1 MTATTHTPNDM
12 AADTHVVSPAHRRR
26 DMSETNL
33 QILRNLHVHGPQTP
47 GDLARVMP
55 TQQRSGITIALHVL
69 AKPGYVMQDK
79 TTKEPTWHI
88 TGTGR
93 QRLAPVNDGL
103 ALVPKREK
111 ATSARR
117 YLVEQH
123 RLQARQRLV
132 EQGTYHPEPFTDS
145 ARQGATD
152 HEALP
157 SRYGQRLHWRDG
169 RITDLAGH
177 QLLDPAGN
185 PITNAPPADYRPL
198 TRSLYA

>member
-12 AADTHVVSPAHRRR
+12 AALRPAHRRR

-93 QRLAPVNDGL
+93 QRLAPLNDGL
-103 ALVPKREK
+103 AIVPKKEK

-152 HEALP
+152 HEALHLIE
-157 SRYGQRLHWRDG
+157 RL
-169 RITDLAGH
+169 
-177 QLLDPAGN
+177 
-185 PITNAPPADYRPL
+185 DYQCDNWPEWE
-198 TRSLYA
+198 RSLAQKTLKKWASRTVNKRGAL